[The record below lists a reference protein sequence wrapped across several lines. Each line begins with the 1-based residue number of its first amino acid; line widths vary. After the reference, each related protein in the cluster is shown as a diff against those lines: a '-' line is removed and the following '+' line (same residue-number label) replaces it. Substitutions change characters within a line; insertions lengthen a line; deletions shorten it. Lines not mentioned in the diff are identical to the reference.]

1 MDLRKAMPYLLVI
14 QLLIMLV
21 LVSQVFSLNAAITGN
36 TIAEINTGTN
46 TDTNTA
52 GNLELSDKTGGI
64 DITGDPYLGGDP
76 EEVNVVIIEFSDF
89 ECPYCSRGL
98 ETVHDLADIYGDKI
112 SIVFKDF
119 PLSFHQYAQVA
130 SEAAEC
136 ADEQDMFW
144 EYHDGLFANQA
155 LFSDDYFYTLADEL
169 GLDSGDFTECL
180 SSGAMA
186 SEVRTDYGHGVTAG
200 VRGTPAFFVNGEL
213 VSGAQPASS
222 FASLIDPYL

>member
-14 QLLIMLV
+14 QLVLMIILV
-21 LVSQVFSLNAAITGN
+21 GQVFSLNSAITGN
-36 TIAEINTGTN
+36 TIADINTGT
-46 TDTNTA
+46 DTTTA
-52 GNLELSDKTGGI
+52 GNLELSDKTAGI

-89 ECPYCSRGL
+89 ECSYCARGL
-98 ETVHDLADIYGDKI
+98 ETVHDLIDIYGDEI

-144 EYHDGLFANQA
+144 EYHDELFSNQD

-169 GLDSGDFTECL
+169 GLDSDDFTECL
-180 SSGAMA
+180 SSGTMG

-213 VSGAQPASS
+213 VSGAQPATS